1 MASETIEQALR
12 RLRTRFIAAAIG
24 EDAAVDARRLLAS
37 ALKATS
43 ADLIR
48 DPARILTP
56 SESDILDAYA
66 ARRVAREPVSRI
78 LGEREFYGR
87 PFAVTPA
94 VLDPRADTETLI
106 DAALSIAGEFG
117 WDQHPITIL
126 DIGTGSGAIICTLL
140 AQLPL
145 ATGLAIDIS
154 ADALAVARTN
164 AASIGLC
171 ARLTFERR
179 DIFAGLPPGPATGFD
194 LVVSNPPYIVSTEI
208 AQLDP
213 EVAAYDPIL
222 ALDGGSD
229 GLKFYRA
236 ILECWASDPQF
247 SLKQRALIMELGAG
261 QSPAVVEI
269 AARTGNLKTA
279 TSLQTH
285 RDLNGHER
293 CVAVR
298 TQLKS

>member
-1 MASETIEQALR
+1 MAYETIEQALR
-12 RLRTRFIAAAIG
+12 RLRQAFAAAGIG
-24 EDAAVDARRLLAS
+24 DEAPGDARRLLAS
-37 ALKATS
+37 ALKAS
-43 ADLIR
+43 PADLIR
-48 DPARILTP
+48 DPARVLTP
-56 SESDILDAYA
+56 IESACLAAYA

-106 DAALSIAGEFG
+106 DAALVTAREFG
-117 WDQHPITIL
+117 WDQCPITIL

-140 AQLPL
+140 AELPL
-145 ATGLAIDIS
+145 ATGVAIDIS
-154 ADALAVARTN
+154 TDALAVARAN
-164 AASIGLC
+164 AASLGLSNRMTC
-171 ARLTFERR
+171 ERR
-179 DIFAGLPPGPATGFD
+179 DIFAGFPPGPATGFN
-194 LVVSNPPYIVSTEI
+194 LVVSNPPYIVSAEI

-236 ILECWASDPQF
+236 ILECWASAPTLK
-247 SLKQRALIMELGAG
+247 LKQRALIMELGAG
-261 QSPAVVEI
+261 QSHAVVEI

-279 TSLQTH
+279 TSIQTH
-285 RDLNGHER
+285 RDLSGHER

-298 TQLKS
+298 TQLDS